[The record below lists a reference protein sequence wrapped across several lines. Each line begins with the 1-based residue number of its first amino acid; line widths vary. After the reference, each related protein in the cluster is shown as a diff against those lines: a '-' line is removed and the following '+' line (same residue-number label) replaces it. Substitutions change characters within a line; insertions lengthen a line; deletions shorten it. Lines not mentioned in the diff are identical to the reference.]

1 MLTYFE
7 KRPTVFYNKKLYDYC
22 KEITD
27 NSIKKLTEKYR
38 LERNTPKLA
47 DLLEDDDSSKPNF
60 NFFNF
65 IAFLSF
71 STLALYFYKRI
82 K

>member
-1 MLTYFE
+1 MLTCFE
-7 KRPTVFYNKKLYDYC
+7 KRPMVFYNKKLYDYC
-22 KEITD
+22 KKITD
-27 NSIKKLTEKYR
+27 DSIKNITEKYR
-38 LERNTPKLA
+38 LERNRPKFA
-47 DLLEDDDSSKPNF
+47 DLLEDDDGSKPNF
-60 NFFNF
+60 NFYSF